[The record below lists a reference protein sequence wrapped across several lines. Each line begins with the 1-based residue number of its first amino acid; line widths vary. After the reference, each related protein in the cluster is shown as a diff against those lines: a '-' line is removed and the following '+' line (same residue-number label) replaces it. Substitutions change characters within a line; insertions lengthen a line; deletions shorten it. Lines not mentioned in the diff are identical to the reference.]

1 MMILWLA
8 GLAVLILYRTRIVA
22 FNGAYLDKSTADPIK
37 GIFIFIV
44 LLSHM
49 REYISPGGS
58 VFDSLYAAFFPMIGQ
73 LMVAMFLFYSG
84 YGCYESFQHKENYL
98 KGFLKKRVLKT
109 LVNFAAAL
117 LLYVLVNLLFRF
129 HYSAKEYLLCWIGWE
144 SIGNSNWY
152 IFTILALYCMTWLG
166 FAIERKTAAKLSVP
180 IVSLLCVA
188 YIYFMHAAGKE
199 SWWYDT
205 SLCYPLGMMVSACK
219 ETLSQQLKSTAKW
232 LGWLAASLAAFLV
245 CYKIGSLFSFFAAC
259 FFCLVVVILTAKL
272 RIGNRPLS
280 WMGKHLFEIYILQR
294 LPMILLSW
302 FQVIDPMLFSALAI
316 CATML
321 LAGVFQLFLIKLDAK
336 LFPR

>member
-22 FNGAYLDKSTADPIK
+22 FNDAFLDKSTADPIK

-49 REYISPGGS
+49 RDYISPGGS

-166 FAIERKTAAKLSVP
+166 FAVERKTAARLSVP

-232 LGWLAASLAAFLV
+232 LGWLAAALSAFLV

-321 LAGVFQLFLIKLDAK
+321 LAGMFQRFLIKLDAK
-336 LFPR
+336 LFSR

>member
-22 FNGAYLDKSTADPIK
+22 FNDAFLDKSTADPIK

-49 REYISPGGS
+49 RDYISPGGS

-166 FAIERKTAAKLSVP
+166 FAVERKTAARLSVP

-205 SLCYPLGMMVSACK
+205 SLCYPFGMMASACK
-219 ETLSQQLKSTAKW
+219 EKFSRQLRSTAKW
-232 LGWLAASLAAFLV
+232 LGWLAAALSAFLV
-245 CYKIGSLFSFFAAC
+245 SYKIGGLFFFFSAC
-259 FFCLVVVILTAKL
+259 FFCLVVVVITARLK
-272 RIGNRPLS
+272 IGNRPLS

-294 LPMILLSW
+294 LPMILLSR
-302 FQVIDPMLFSALAI
+302 FPVRDPMLFSSLAI

-321 LAGVFQLFLIKLDAK
+321 LAGMFQRFLIKLDAK
-336 LFPR
+336 LFSR

>member
-49 REYISPGGS
+49 REYISPGGG
-58 VFDSLYAAFFPMIGQ
+58 VLNSLYAAFFSMIGQ

-84 YGCYESFQHKENYL
+84 YGCYKSFQHKENYF

-117 LLYVLVNLLFRF
+117 LLYVIVNLIFRF

-166 FAIERKTAAKLSVP
+166 FAIERKTAARLSVP

>member
-22 FNGAYLDKSTADPIK
+22 FNDAFLDKSTADPIK

-49 REYISPGGS
+49 RDYISPGGS

-166 FAIERKTAAKLSVP
+166 FAIERKTAARLSVP

>member
-1 MMILWLA
+1 MMALWLA

-22 FNGAYLDKSTADPIK
+22 FNDAFLDKSTADPIK

-49 REYISPGGS
+49 RDYISPGGS

-166 FAIERKTAAKLSVP
+166 FAVEKKTAAKLSVP

-302 FQVIDPMLFSALAI
+302 FQVIDPMLFSALVI

>member
-166 FAIERKTAAKLSVP
+166 FAVERKTAARLSVP